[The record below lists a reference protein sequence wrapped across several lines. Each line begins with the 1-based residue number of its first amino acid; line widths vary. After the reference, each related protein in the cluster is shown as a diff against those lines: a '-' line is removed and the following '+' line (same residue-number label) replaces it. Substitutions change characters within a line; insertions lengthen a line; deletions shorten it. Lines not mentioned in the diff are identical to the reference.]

1 MDMGSFMQQFVQ
13 QLINGISLGSIYA
26 LVALGYTMIYGII
39 KLINFAH
46 GDIYMLG
53 AYFGFIATTM
63 FGFSFIP
70 AILFSMACAALAGII
85 IERVAYRPMRNAP
98 RIAILIT
105 AIGVSF
111 FLEYSMILIATP
123 QPRTFPAVF
132 EATIYHFG
140 PLVVN
145 SQQIVILISALI
157 LMAVLTYIVQNT
169 KAGKAMRA
177 VSFDA
182 DAARLMGI
190 NIDRVISMTFAL
202 GSALAAAGGVLVG
215 IYYNSIDPLMGMVP
229 GIKAFVAA
237 VLGGIGIIPG
247 AMLGGIILGVVEAM
261 VSGFFSSTFR
271 DAAAF
276 AILILILL
284 YKPAGILGKNV
295 RFFPQCPKISR
306 KSWDF
311 HRISLDFSYG
321 LGIFLFFLCIHPK
334 ISGILGIA
342 EKSPCLC
349 PKRGLHFCLFP
360 FIMIGQGFSACG
372 GPLLRHNSLP
382 PHGDPRR
389 AFFMS

>member
-98 RIAILIT
+98 RIAILLT

-295 RFFPQCPKISR
+295 R
-306 KSWDF
+306 
-311 HRISLDFSYG
+311 
-321 LGIFLFFLCIHPK
+321 
-334 ISGILGIA
+334 
-342 EKSPCLC
+342 EKV
-349 PKRGLHFCLFP
+349 
-360 FIMIGQGFSACG
+360 
-372 GPLLRHNSLP
+372 
-382 PHGDPRR
+382 
-389 AFFMS
+389 

>member
-1 MDMGSFMQQFVQ
+1 MDMESGSFLNQLLQ

-26 LVALGYTMIYGII
+26 LIALGYTMIYGII

-53 AYFGFIATTM
+53 AYIGFLVTTKL
-63 FGFSFIP
+63 GLGFIP
-70 AILFSMACAALAGII
+70 AIIIAMIGSALIGMV
-85 IERVAYRPMRNAP
+85 IEKVAYKPMRNAP

-111 FLEYSMILIATP
+111 FIENVTMLVATP

-132 EATIYHFG
+132 APTVYHIG

-145 SQQIVILISALI
+145 NQQIIILVVSI
-157 LMAVLTYIVQNT
+157 LLMGLLSYIVNET

-190 NIDRVISMTFAL
+190 NIDKVISLTFAL

-215 IYYNSIDPLMGMVP
+215 VYYNSIDPLMGMVP

-247 AMLGGIILGVVEAM
+247 AMLGGLILGVVEAL
-261 VSGFFSSTFR
+261 VAGFFSSTFR

-276 AILILILL
+276 AILIIILL
-284 YKPAGILGKNV
+284 YKPTGLLGKNV
-295 RFFPQCPKISR
+295 R
-306 KSWDF
+306 
-311 HRISLDFSYG
+311 
-321 LGIFLFFLCIHPK
+321 
-334 ISGILGIA
+334 
-342 EKSPCLC
+342 EKV
-349 PKRGLHFCLFP
+349 
-360 FIMIGQGFSACG
+360 
-372 GPLLRHNSLP
+372 
-382 PHGDPRR
+382 
-389 AFFMS
+389 